1 MHHQTKGAAFRQ
13 GIGIALILALLTVI
27 EYFVG
32 IAPNPSAALL
42 FLLALVKAALV
53 VYFFMHISRVWS
65 SNQGGH

>member
-13 GIGIALILALLTVI
+13 GIVVALILALLTVI
-27 EYFVG
+27 EYYV
-32 IAPNPSAALL
+32 ALALPSAALL
-42 FLLALVKAALV
+42 FLLALVKSALV